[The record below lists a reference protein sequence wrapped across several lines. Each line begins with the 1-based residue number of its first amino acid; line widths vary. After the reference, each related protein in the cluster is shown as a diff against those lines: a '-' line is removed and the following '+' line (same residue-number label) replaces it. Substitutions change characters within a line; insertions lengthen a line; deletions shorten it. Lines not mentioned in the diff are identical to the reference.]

1 MAFGEDIASA
11 DAKVN
16 ETLLQNLHKGNTR
29 STFMR
34 SRSRFMRATT
44 RNLQVEPGTSGE
56 SPTLVGDEVASLTE
70 IEVEKEDLLVCDS
83 VKDLVP
89 ANKATATRA
98 SSLSVESDGYKSPF
112 GSSGPF
118 GSNNPIMN
126 NLVGSVPSPF
136 GTPFGSSG
144 PFAYSIVDEESEDR
158 NHEDNP

>member
-1 MAFGEDIASA
+1 
-11 DAKVN
+11 
-16 ETLLQNLHKGNTR
+16 
-29 STFMR
+29 MR

-98 SSLSVESDGYKSPF
+98 SSLSVESDGYKSPLVSS
-112 GSSGPF
+112 GPLSSGPF